1 MFVQNRMWVMKKL
14 IQVGV
19 GGVLLLVDDDND
31 DERVSL
37 SLSVCVFCCQMNYY
51 CRVFWPSFNG
61 SEVGWDIR
69 S

>member
-1 MFVQNRMWVMKKL
+1 MWVMKKL

-37 SLSVCVFCCQMNYY
+37 SLSVFCCQMNDY

>member
-1 MFVQNRMWVMKKL
+1 MMTTMMRESL
-14 IQVGV
+14 
-19 GGVLLLVDDDND
+19 
-31 DERVSL
+31 SL
-37 SLSVCVFCCQMNYY
+37 SLSVLLSNDDY